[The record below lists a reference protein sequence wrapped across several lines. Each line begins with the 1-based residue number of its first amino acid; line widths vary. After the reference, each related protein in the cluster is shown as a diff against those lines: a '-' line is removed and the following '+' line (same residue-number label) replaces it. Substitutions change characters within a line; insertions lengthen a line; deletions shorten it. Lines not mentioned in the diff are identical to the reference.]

1 MASNKSIW
9 FHIGHALE
17 RARHA
22 APPSGGSLQGLS
34 ERSEKKTQRS
44 TERHDP
50 EVPALPASDELL
62 AAGLAMAVDRALAA
76 WTGRS
81 RPGFG
86 GLLRAG
92 AAGAGAALLVEL
104 VRPLLSPDGDRSAL
118 GRTTA
123 DRMLAGVGHG
133 LVYGSVVEPRVPGPP
148 VLKGALFGSVEY
160 AADPLGGLSGLLGR
174 HAPQRKLPVVGGVFD
189 ELDAHE
195 RAYLEHVAFGI
206 ALAVLYGSRRES
218 NGMRSEDDE

>member
-1 MASNKSIW
+1 MASKKSIW
-9 FHIGHALE
+9 FHLGHALE

-22 APPSGGSLQGLS
+22 APSSGASLKGLT
-34 ERSEKKTQRS
+34 ERSEKRTQPS
-44 TERHDP
+44 SERHDP
-50 EVPALPASDELL
+50 EVPALPSGDELM

-81 RPGFG
+81 RPGFT

-104 VRPLLSPDGDRSAL
+104 VRPLLSAGGDLPVLDRS
-118 GRTTA
+118 TA

-133 LVYGSVVEPRVPGPP
+133 LVYGSVIEPRVPGPT
-148 VLKGALFGSVEY
+148 VVKGALFGSVEY

-174 HAPQRKLPVVGGVFD
+174 HAPHRRLPVVGGVLD

-195 RAYLEHVAFGI
+195 RAYLEHVVFGI
-206 ALAVLYGSRRES
+206 ALAVLYGSRPAS
-218 NGMRSEDDE
+218 NGMRPEDDE